1 MKKSDLKPGY
11 VVQYRNG
18 ELRIIAETEK
28 GMIFKDTEADIWNSF
43 IYYNDDLTLFTRDE
57 QSKSLDIFAV
67 YGFGDTAT
75 SCEATTKGRKLL
87 WSREEPSEATE
98 PLVIQQ
104 NFNDFAK
111 AVHENAR
118 NHGWYDDKR
127 SFGEIVAL
135 CHSEL
140 SEALE
145 EYRNGKPMAYYYP
158 ETPCKCNLNAYATD
172 LDKWHGEKLEGIAT
186 EMIDCLIRILDWC
199 GSEGIDVDRLVR
211 LKHEYNKSRPY
222 KHGGKVI

>member
-11 VVQYRNG
+11 VVENRKG
-18 ELRIIAETEK
+18 EKYIVAETK
-28 GMIFKDTEADIWNSF
+28 YGMIVYSPWNGFFDLKFYDEFLNQADGAK
-43 IYYNDDLTLFTRDE
+43 
-57 QSKSLDIFAV
+57 QMDIVKV
-67 YGFGDTAT
+67 YGFGDCTTACENTT
-75 SCEATTKGRKLL
+75 SHRELL
-87 WSREEPSEATE
+87 WERTDAEKLPIPINT
-98 PLVIQQ
+98 PL
-104 NFNDFAK
+104 NDLAKEIHDNAK
-111 AVHENAR
+111 A
-118 NHGWYDDKR
+118 HGWYDQKR

-145 EYRNGKPMAYYYP
+145 EYRSGKPMAYYYP

-199 GSEGIDVDRLVR
+199 GSEGIDVDKLVR